1 MAGFTIYGVDII
13 EVSVRWLHGMM
24 VVGWLLFDFLV
35 YWLHFD
41 VKNPEV
47 PLTNRIERAKI
58 MHGIDRIVAYI
69 FILTL
74 PVGILLCYLT
84 DTPMFSTSWLTWKH
98 FLYAVVIIDGLC
110 LIPISGTALRNLK
123 AIKAGAENV
132 DELNHQIKHHMNI
145 AMPAVFVVWALVIA
159 ISILT
164 LLNLK
169 VPEGQE
175 YFFRDTAVVST
186 VESPQT

>member
-1 MAGFTIYGVDII
+1 MPDFTIWGVNVV
-13 EVSVRWLHGMM
+13 ETSFRWLHAGM
-24 VVGWLLFDFLV
+24 VAGWLLFDFLV

-41 VKNPEV
+41 VKNPAV
-47 PLTNRIERAKI
+47 PLEARLERAKI

-74 PVGILLCYLT
+74 PVGIILCYYT
-84 DTPMFSTSWLTWKH
+84 DNAPFSSAWLTWKH
-98 FLYAVVIIDGLC
+98 FLYAVIIIDGLC

-169 VPEGQE
+169 APEGQE
-175 YFFRDTAVVST
+175 YFFRST
-186 VESPQT
+186 SATTTLQQPSG

>member
-1 MAGFTIYGVDII
+1 MGDINIFGIDVI
-13 EVSVRWLHGMM
+13 EVSVRWLHGIM

-41 VKNPEV
+41 VKNPAV
-47 PLTNRIERAKI
+47 PLPARIERARI

-74 PVGILLCYLT
+74 PVGIVLCYLSGT
-84 DTPMFSTSWLTWKH
+84 LPFSSAWITWKH
-98 FLYAVVIIDGLC
+98 FLYGVIVIDGLA
-110 LIPISGTALRNLK
+110 LIPISGTALRNLRK
-123 AIKAGAENV
+123 IEAGAPNV

-159 ISILT
+159 ISVLT

-169 VPEGQE
+169 APEGQD
-175 YFFRDTAVVST
+175 YIFRRTVVTAPA
-186 VESPQT
+186 E